1 MVALRNLTLDELKK
15 EAELQDNKL
24 ALQLA
29 EKFEEVLQ
37 GEKELQES
45 IDVFDSLVCELE
57 RDLEDKNLKI
67 TELEERISE
76 LKKEL
81 KEAANG

>member
-45 IDVFDSLVCELE
+45 IDVFDSLVCELK